1 MDETAKIES
10 HLSSAVAFMEG
21 GIHDACDDACSI
33 CLEAF
38 CESDPSTG
46 GGMRSIYS
54 VFLNGIAFLAF
65 SVITVL
71 PRCQR
76 SSQCPMC
83 WQPTSLKDPTSQEL
97 PEAVEWERSFRLDNT
112 QTTTIIQHPA
122 FGDFELQH
130 LPVGGSHAEI
140 EECIFQHLLLLLP
153 WEEHTTLLEEKVG
166 LDQDLMAVR
175 DAASVA
181 SISSSSPPRGG
192 NEVAPAIVAA
202 NPTTPTTTPVGE
214 FSELTSVTPTHAS
227 EVATLTSEAR
237 NSQMRSSISCPR
249 APAGQS
255 SRVHQDGPGPSD
267 FQSFSGS
274 LKSRLNAV
282 SMRYKES
289 ITKSTQ
295 GWRERLFSRN
305 GPVADIGSE
314 VRREISVRIAIVSR
328 MMECLDARERTAC
341 TSASPVAEGCSVVEG
356 SNDGDIANNA
366 RSERAPAFNSKAS
379 LHSLSSPLIRPSAFR
394 FTDESSPFA
403 MFLAQTILG
412 LEPSELQYR

>member
-38 CESDPSTG
+38 CES
-46 GGMRSIYS
+46 MRSIYS
-54 VFLNGIAFLAF
+54 
-65 SVITVL
+65 
-71 PRCQR
+71 R

-130 LPVGGSHAEI
+130 VGCYLPVGGSHAEI

-366 RSERAPAFNSKAS
+366 NQKYIYFELLLAWTFESVFVGLNTRLACLSFPALFV
-379 LHSLSSPLIRPSAFR
+379 LSIDS
-394 FTDESSPFA
+394 
-403 MFLAQTILG
+403 TIG
-412 LEPSELQYR
+412 LQVHG

>member
-46 GGMRSIYS
+46 GGTLDFFCRH
-54 VFLNGIAFLAF
+54 AFHLQC
-65 SVITVL
+65 IL
-71 PRCQR
+71 EWCQR

-130 LPVGGSHAEI
+130 VGCYLPVGGSHAEI

-175 DAASVA
+175 GTWFSLQ
-181 SISSSSPPRGG
+181 IQMQLLWPPYLLPLLQ
-192 NEVAPAIVAA
+192 E
-202 NPTTPTTTPVGE
+202 E
-214 FSELTSVTPTHAS
+214 E
-227 EVATLTSEAR
+227 
-237 NSQMRSSISCPR
+237 
-249 APAGQS
+249 
-255 SRVHQDGPGPSD
+255 
-267 FQSFSGS
+267 
-274 LKSRLNAV
+274 
-282 SMRYKES
+282 
-289 ITKSTQ
+289 TK
-295 GWRERLFSRN
+295 
-305 GPVADIGSE
+305 
-314 VRREISVRIAIVSR
+314 
-328 MMECLDARERTAC
+328 
-341 TSASPVAEGCSVVEG
+341 
-356 SNDGDIANNA
+356 
-366 RSERAPAFNSKAS
+366 
-379 LHSLSSPLIRPSAFR
+379 
-394 FTDESSPFA
+394 
-403 MFLAQTILG
+403 
-412 LEPSELQYR
+412 